1 MSSILSD
8 ISDKLNIDGM
18 KQSLSNVVNTIRSKI
33 GLETKSADENVD
45 DVVDVANVATA
56 ANPAVAVATVAT
68 TRAVGKERFKEILW
82 GVIYK
87 IRDYIVNY
95 GPMILRACIYIMLAS
110 FVANDMIIYP
120 SMIRA
125 IFFIGTLIITTS
137 NMAYAILIGLYY
149 GSKYGWDYYNQNL
162 STDEIKPPK
171 SFPTIFA
178 VCPLTTT
185 YYDSKIKRFFLWLF
199 MYQKSDNIERRD
211 AENNE
216 LIKLMGRYWD
226 DLNKSFDYL
235 PKIKDEPHIAELYKR
250 NKENLTAEKMHP
262 ITRPL
267 SSYTT
272 LPDTISS
279 TASNKKIQMVAA
291 ATAVAAEVLGKA
303 TTQSIIPSVPVVEP
317 TSKATTSEA
326 TTSKATT
333 SNTSNTATP

>member
-18 KQSLSNVVNTIRSKI
+18 KKSLSDVVNTIRSKI
-33 GLETKSADENVD
+33 GLGTQSSDENVD
-45 DVVDVANVATA
+45 DVADVANVATA
-56 ANPAVAVATVAT
+56 ANPVAAVATVGI
-68 TRAVGKERFKEILW
+68 TRAVGKERAKEIIW

-87 IRDYIVNY
+87 IRDYIVEY
-95 GPMILRACIYIMLAS
+95 GPLILRAFFYIMLAS

-125 IFFIGTLIITTS
+125 IFFIGTLIITNLNIS
-137 NMAYAILIGLYY
+137 YAIMIGLYY
-149 GSKYGWDYYNQNL
+149 GSKYGWDYYNQNW
-162 STDEIKPPK
+162 STDENKPPK

-211 AENNE
+211 TENNKLIE
-216 LIKLMGRYWD
+216 LMKNYWD
-226 DLNKSFDYL
+226 DLNNSFEYL
-235 PKIKDEPHIAELYKR
+235 SKVKDEPHIAELYKR

-267 SSYTT
+267 DSP
-272 LPDTISS
+272 LQFNIPDN
-279 TASNKKIQMVAA
+279 AADNKIQMVAA
-291 ATAVAAEVLGKA
+291 ATAVAANILGKSA
-303 TTQSIIPSVPVVEP
+303 SVVPSLPVVES
-317 TSKATTSEA
+317 TSGAATSGAATSEA
-326 TTSKATT
+326 TTSG
-333 SNTSNTATP
+333 SP